1 MFDHTVDTRAD
12 EFELT
17 RIRFTLMFVAAQ
29 SLAHSCILYT
39 GLAHIPQP
47 LIDIMSDA
55 LAFLLPSTL
64 PLSSQAYPKLFLP
77 NHPVRSLIP
86 VPPDKHS
93 IYLLRYGVDKAI
105 DIYT

>member
-17 RIRFTLMFVAAQ
+17 RLRFTLMFVAAQ

-47 LIDIMSDA
+47 PIDIMSDA

-64 PLSSQAYPKLFLP
+64 PLSGQACPKALLAKP
-77 NHPVRSLIP
+77 TRSLINP
-86 VPPDKHS
+86 RAARHAFKLPPKIWS
-93 IYLLRYGVDKAI
+93 
-105 DIYT
+105 